1 MFRCPSLISQIASY
15 SLKGRSAIINAALID
30 PTKAE
35 ATEATTMLSRGFS
48 ISLLRQATV
57 SLKESGKSSVNKSDE
72 SPEPKKPRS
81 PYVIFLSD
89 EYKSERTKNP
99 ELKKLGDISKVLAER
114 WKNLSKDQKSSYE
127 ARFQH
132 DKNEYSKKY
141 EEWQNSL
148 TLEDIELENQHRG
161 LKNKKL
167 LKDPNLPKKPVT
179 SYIHFVKQNLNV
191 NDGESSTSR
200 LSKLAEKW
208 KSLSEEETEPYK
220 NLAEKDKERYSKE
233 IAEYNNKG
241 KKSKS

>member
-99 ELKKLGDISKVLAER
+99 ELKKLSDISKVLAER
-114 WKNLSKDQKSSYE
+114 WKNLSKDQKS
-127 ARFQH
+127 
-132 DKNEYSKKY
+132 
-141 EEWQNSL
+141 WQNSL